1 MQDTDAGRADDRRML
16 SESVADFAR
25 RATDMARVRK
35 WRGVAPGF
43 DRGLWKE
50 MAAMGWTGLLI
61 PERFGGMALGLAEM
75 AEVSQGLA
83 RVLMPEPLVACA
95 VLAAR
100 ALVHCDNEAFAAE
113 LLPRIAAGEC
123 IAALAWQ
130 EQAGDLG
137 NLPSPS
143 RKGAG
148 EGGGVVR
155 HAPATEAVLRGGQVV
170 LNGAKRF
177 VAGAAGADGFVV
189 SARAGSG
196 TVLIWVP
203 AATRGLSVRLE
214 VMADGRFSGRMELVD
229 AKLPEKHVLAPAEI
243 AQSALDRAVNEAT
256 VMVSAELLGIMSR
269 ALEMTLDY
277 LRTRVQFGRSIGS
290 FQALQHR
297 AVDLYVQEQL
307 ASVAL
312 ADAVSAIDDRPEGP
326 LTAAAVSR
334 AKARCS
340 DAASL
345 ITRQAIQ
352 MHGAI
357 GFTEDSDVGLY
368 VKRALT
374 LSAWLGNGAY
384 HRRRFAAVSPEDAE
398 RGEMQ

>member
-1 MQDTDAGRADDRRML
+1 MPEIDSGRSNERRML
-16 SESVADFAR
+16 AESVADFAR

-43 DRGLWKE
+43 DRGLWQE
-50 MAAMGWTGLLI
+50 MAALGWTGLLI
-61 PERFGGMALGLAEM
+61 PERFGGMGLGLAEM
-75 AEVSQGLA
+75 AEVSRGLA

-100 ALVHCDNEAFAAE
+100 ALVHCDNEAFGAE

-123 IAALAWQ
+123 VAALAWQ

-137 NLPSPS
+137 N
-143 RKGAG
+143 RT
-148 EGGGVVR
+148 
-155 HAPATEAVLRGGQVV
+155 PATEAVLRGGQVV
-170 LNGAKRF
+170 LNGTKRF

-189 SARAGSG
+189 SARGGSG
-196 TVLIWVP
+196 TVLVWVP
-203 AATRGLSVRLE
+203 ATTQGSSVRLE
-214 VMADGRFSGRMELVD
+214 AMADGRFSGRLELAD

-297 AVDLYVQEQL
+297 AVDLYMQEQL

-312 ADAVSAIDDRPEGP
+312 ADAVSAIDEQPDDP
-326 LTAAAVSR
+326 LTVAAVSR

-368 VKRALT
+368 VKRTLT
-374 LSAWLGNGAY
+374 LSAWLGNSAY
-384 HRRRFAAVSPEDAE
+384 HRRRFAGMASADAE
-398 RGEMQ
+398 

>member
-1 MQDTDAGRADDRRML
+1 MQETDSARADDRRML
-16 SESVADFAR
+16 AESVADFAS
-25 RATDMARVRK
+25 RATDVARVRK
-35 WRGVAPGF
+35 WRGVMPGF

-50 MAAMGWTGLLI
+50 MAALGWTGLLV
-61 PERFGGMALGLAEM
+61 PDRFGGMGLGFAEM
-75 AEVSQGLA
+75 AEVCRGLA
-83 RVLMPEPLVACA
+83 RVLVPEPIVSCA

-100 ALVHCDNEAFAAE
+100 TLVLCDNESLGAE
-113 LLPRIAAGEC
+113 LLPGIVQGDL

-137 NLPSPS
+137 TTS
-143 RKGAG
+143 
-148 EGGGVVR
+148 
-155 HAPATEAVLRGGQVV
+155 PATRAELKGGQVV
-170 LNGAKRF
+170 LDGAKRF
-177 VAGAAGADGFVV
+177 VAGAAGADGFIV
-189 SARAGSG
+189 SARGASG
-196 TVLIWVP
+196 TVLAWVP
-203 AATRGLSVRLE
+203 AGTRGVSLSLE
-214 VMADGRFSGRMELVD
+214 PMADGRFSGRLELAG
-229 AKLPEKHVLAPAEI
+229 AKLPEKHILAPAEI
-243 AQSALDRAVNEAT
+243 AQAALERAVNEAT
-256 VMVSAELLGIMSR
+256 VMASAELDGIMLQ

-277 LRTRVQFGRSIGS
+277 LRTRVQFGRAIGS

-297 AVDLYVQEQL
+297 AVDLFIQEQL

-312 ADAVSAIDDRPEGP
+312 GDAVAAIDERPEDP
-326 LTAAAVSR
+326 ATVAAVSR

-374 LSAWLGNGAY
+374 LGAWLGNSAY
-384 HRRRFAAVSPEDAE
+384 HRRRFAAVAPDDSE
-398 RGEMQ
+398 

>member
-1 MQDTDAGRADDRRML
+1 MQDFDTGRADDRRML
-16 SESVADFAR
+16 AESVADFAR

-43 DRGLWKE
+43 DRGLWHE
-50 MAAMGWTGLLI
+50 MAGLGWAGLLI
-61 PERFGGMALGLAEM
+61 PERFGGMGLGFGEM
-75 AEVSQGLA
+75 AEVSRGLA
-83 RVLMPEPLVACA
+83 RMLMPEPLVPCA

-100 ALVHCDNEAFAAE
+100 TLVHCENEAFGAE

-137 NLPSPS
+137 K
-143 RKGAG
+143 R
-148 EGGGVVR
+148 R
-155 HAPATEAVLRGGQVV
+155 PATEAALRGGQII

-189 SARAGSG
+189 SARGGSG
-196 TVLIWVP
+196 TVLVWVP
-203 AATRGLSVRLE
+203 ATTPGLNVRLE
-214 VMADGRFSGRMELVD
+214 ALADGRFSGRLELAD
-229 AKLPEKHVLAPAEI
+229 AKLPEKHLLAPAEI
-243 AQSALDRAVNEAT
+243 AQSALERAVNEAT
-256 VMVSAELLGIMSR
+256 VMASAELSGIMSR

-312 ADAVSAIDDRPEGP
+312 ADAVSAIDEQPEDP
-326 LTAAAVSR
+326 LTVATVSR

-368 VKRALT
+368 VKRTLT
-374 LSAWLGNGAY
+374 LSAWLGNSAY
-384 HRRRFAAVSPEDAE
+384 HRRRFAAASPDDAE

>member
-1 MQDTDAGRADDRRML
+1 MQQTDSARADDRRML
-16 SESVADFAR
+16 AESVADFAT

-43 DRGLWKE
+43 DRALWKE
-50 MAAMGWTGLLI
+50 MAGLGWTGLLV
-61 PERFGGMALGLAEM
+61 PERFGGMGLGFAEM
-75 AEVSQGLA
+75 AEVSRGLA
-83 RVLMPEPLVACA
+83 RVLMPEPLVPCA
-95 VLAAR
+95 VLATR
-100 ALVHCDNEAFAAE
+100 ALVLCDNESFGAE
-113 LLPRIAAGEC
+113 LLPGIVDGEL

-137 NLPSPS
+137 S
-143 RKGAG
+143 RT
-148 EGGGVVR
+148 
-155 HAPATEAVLRGGQVV
+155 PATRATLTGGQVV
-170 LNGAKRF
+170 LSGAKRF

-189 SARAGSG
+189 SAQGPAG
-196 TVLIWVP
+196 TVLAWVP
-203 AATRGLSVRLE
+203 ASTPGASVSLE
-214 VMADGRFSGRMELVD
+214 PMADGRFSGRLELAD

-243 AQSALDRAVNEAT
+243 AQSALDRAVDEAT
-256 VMVSAELLGIMSR
+256 VMASAELVGLMSQ
-269 ALEMTLDY
+269 ALAMTLDY
-277 LRTRVQFGRSIGS
+277 LRTRVQFGRAIGS

-297 AVDLYVQEQL
+297 AVDLFVQEQL

-312 ADAVSAIDDRPEGP
+312 ADAVEAVDERPQEP
-326 LTAAAVSR
+326 ATAAAVSR

-340 DAASL
+340 DAAAL

-374 LSAWLGNGAY
+374 LGAWLGNSAY
-384 HRRRFAAVSPEDAE
+384 HRRRFAAVAPDDSE
-398 RGEMQ
+398 